1 MKRVALVAGFL
12 TILAPAVAQG
22 APGRACGEV
31 YVAGQ
36 ELRNAG
42 RLLASRERFVRCTQ
56 ICSGTFLRECR
67 DWLRDVEARIPSIV
81 VQALGPDGSEVAGV
95 RVSIDGVRS
104 PRPEGDP
111 IDLDSGSHRVKVEA
125 DGYEPFERDVVAV
138 EGESRRLVSV
148 TLRRI
153 EARVLP
159 EDVAPKPEDPR
170 PPEPQLDAPRPR
182 EARAVPWIVFA
193 LGGVAVASA
202 AVWGTFALAGNHV
215 RSDLDALRCAPHCD
229 PGRVDTF
236 RRDYLVADV
245 ALGTAIVAAGVA
257 VVLFLTQPSR

>member
-1 MKRVALVAGFL
+1 VKRVAVVLGFVTVL
-12 TILAPAVAQG
+12 LPAVAHA

-56 ICSGTFLRECR
+56 ICSGTFLSECR

-81 VQALGPDGSEVAGV
+81 VQALSPDGNDVPRV
-95 RVSIDGVRS
+95 RISIDGVRAS
-104 PRPEGDP
+104 RPEGGP
-111 IDLDSGSHRVKVEA
+111 IELDAGSHRVNVDA
-125 DGYEPFERDVVAV
+125 DGYEPVERDVVAV
-138 EGESRRLVSV
+138 EGESRKLVSV
-148 TLRRI
+148 TLRRL
-153 EARVLP
+153 EAPSVSGSPASKPEERRLP
-159 EDVAPKPEDPR
+159 ETQP
-170 PPEPQLDAPRPR
+170 DAPPPR
-182 EARAVPWIVFA
+182 EARPVPWTVFA
-193 LGGVAVASA
+193 LGGLAVASA

-215 RSDLDALRCAPHCD
+215 RGDLDAQGCAPHCD

-236 RRDYLVADV
+236 RRDYLIADI
-245 ALGTAIVAAGVA
+245 ALGTAIVAAGAA